1 MVLLALVCPGGIF
14 STPQVTSCT
23 SVFLTSSCALETPSG
38 GPFKFP
44 VAKSPLTPS
53 KAEPT
58 WGGEVERLGLVI
70 FKTLPRCF

>member
-1 MVLLALVCPGGIF
+1 MVLLVGFSAPLKLHPVHQCFSHLVVHWRHLVGGRG
-14 STPQVTSCT
+14 
-23 SVFLTSSCALETPSG
+23 A
-38 GPFKFP
+38 FKLP
-44 VAKSPLTPS
+44 IAKSPLTAR